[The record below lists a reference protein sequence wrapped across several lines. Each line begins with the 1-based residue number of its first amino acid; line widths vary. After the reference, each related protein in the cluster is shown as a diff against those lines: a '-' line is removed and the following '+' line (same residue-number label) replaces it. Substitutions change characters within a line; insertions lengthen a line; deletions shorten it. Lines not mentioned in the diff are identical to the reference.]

1 MYKWFMYVL
10 TYVCVNGEPQWVKK
24 KNKYYEKLENSAWI
38 YQIAASRSVLNDNSR
53 SVHVETGRQLSREGL
68 LLSI

>member
-1 MYKWFMYVL
+1 MIHVYL
-10 TYVCVNGEPQWVKK
+10 NICVNGEPQWVKK
-24 KNKYYEKLENSAWI
+24 KNKYYEKLENSACI

-53 SVHVETGRQLSREGL
+53 SVHVETGRQLNREEL